1 MGMGTGGAIMNTWIV
16 IAAYNEGTVIR
27 GVVEGVKKQY
37 QNVVVTDDS
46 STDSTADEARAAGAI
61 VLEHLINRGQGAA
74 LKTGIT
80 YALRQGAEAV
90 VTFDADGQHDPNEIA
105 ALLEPLEK
113 NEVDIVLGSRFI
125 KSGSNVPPLRRM
137 ALKAGI
143 LFTRVMSRI
152 NVTDTHNGFRAMNR
166 VAAEKIKIVQDRMAH
181 ASEILDEIVYHKL
194 RYKEVPVTIT
204 YSYYS
209 KEKGQKTS
217 ALFKIAFK
225 ILAHKLTH

>member
-1 MGMGTGGAIMNTWIV
+1 VWKVV
-16 IAAYNEGTVIR
+16 ISKQLPKKAAAPGR
-27 GVVEGVKKQY
+27 K
-37 QNVVVTDDS
+37 
-46 STDSTADEARAAGAI
+46 RAAGAI